1 MKKWVCT
8 TWLPNTSE
16 HVVPSAWHGKMH
28 GAGRTSTCKLRPEI
42 HSPSNELIKFNH
54 STVHTFTETIDTQ
67 SHSAGRCTP
76 LLILEGESIYFSSA
90 DVEAAF
96 DVKCEVEV
104 VAACGA
110 AVQLELVLRGGEVL
124 GHHASDVVG
133 LHDGALHIDQRAEVD
148 HVAVRWRGPHVHD
161 NVPVHTI
168 DGTVLE
174 PHVKAVELPVPIPLA
189 GRDDMEVGGANTA
202 LAPVKRRTLLADVK
216 PDLGQPADARE
227 VEIPAD
233 ARIGVVD
240 QSGLHACLVGGS
252 HRRTQESELL
262 AARGLD
268 VEPVVGKPLRT
279 LREVLGG
286 GLDVELDGG
295 LGGGLD
301 GDDGLGGGLDG
312 IGRSTTPCRCAC
324 ALGHW
329 KV

>member
-1 MKKWVCT
+1 
-8 TWLPNTSE
+8 
-16 HVVPSAWHGKMH
+16 
-28 GAGRTSTCKLRPEI
+28 
-42 HSPSNELIKFNH
+42 
-54 STVHTFTETIDTQ
+54 
-67 SHSAGRCTP
+67 
-76 LLILEGESIYFSSA
+76 
-90 DVEAAF
+90 
-96 DVKCEVEV
+96 

-301 GDDGLGGGLDG
+301 VELDGGLGGLGGGLDGGLGGLGGGLDVELDGGLGG